1 MFNSMGPSLSD
12 IAAVTGGNR
21 NNGDGWGDGNGWWV
35 LIILFAL
42 FGGWG
47 NGFGNNGVG
56 GRGDGCCCGAATSA
70 DLQRGFD
77 NQAVVNKLDGIT
89 QGICDSAYAS
99 LNQTNGIN
107 QNIMQT
113 GFGLQSAING
123 VGQQIS
129 DCCCTTQRSIDQ
141 VRYDMAQ
148 NTCATNNILAQ
159 GFAQLDRS
167 INDQFC
173 QLKMEQKDQQIAE
186 QQNLINALN
195 LAQSQANQNQYLVNQ
210 LRPCPTPA
218 YITCNP
224 WATNGTAYTGGN
236 CCGCGC

>member
-1 MFNSMGPSLSD
+1 MFNSMGPSLAD

-21 NNGDGWGDGNGWWV
+21 NGDGWGDGNGWWV

-47 NGFGNNGVG
+47 NGFGNNG
-56 GRGDGCCCGAATSA
+56 GRGEACATNA
-70 DLQRGFD
+70 DVQRGFD
-77 NQAVVNKLDGIT
+77 NQTVVGKLDRLGD
-89 QGICDSAYAS
+89 GICS
-99 LNQTNGIN
+99 LGYDQLAQMNGIN
-107 QNIMQT
+107 QNVMQT

-123 VGQQIS
+123 VGQQVS

-148 NTCATNNILAQ
+148 NTCSTNNILTQ

-173 QLKMEQKDQQIAE
+173 QLKMEQKDQKIAD
-186 QQNLINALN
+186 QQSLIQSLSF
-195 LAQSQANQNQYLVNQ
+195 AQSQANQNQYLVDQ

-224 WATNGTAYTGGN
+224 WATNGTAFNGGN
-236 CCGCGC
+236 CMVGCGCGC